1 MRFDTAV
8 GLGEILAG
16 FATVLTL
23 LFVAFEMR
31 ARRHQDRLTMLTTL
45 DRAYN
50 EINAQV
56 ASSEN
61 VAALF
66 RKGTENPDRLTP
78 DETTQF
84 HALVVQLINVH
95 RSLFAL
101 LKDGALSSHHKQWFV
116 HDAKVLYTRPGIRKL
131 FDEIEAL
138 LDPAFVEY
146 IRNANVR

>member
-1 MRFDTAV
+1 MSFDTAV

-16 FATVLTL
+16 IATVLTL

-50 EINAQV
+50 EISAQV

-61 VAALF
+61 VAALY
-66 RKGTENPDRLTP
+66 RKGTENPDQLTP
-78 DETTQF
+78 DESTQF
-84 HALVVQLINVH
+84 TALVVQLINVH

-101 LKDGALSSHHKQWFV
+101 LQEGALNSHHKRWFA
-116 HDAKVLYTRPGIRKL
+116 HDAEVLYKRPGIRKV
-131 FDEIEAL
+131 FDEIEVL
-138 LDPAFVEY
+138 LDPAFAEY
-146 IRNANVR
+146 IRNANAR

>member
-1 MRFDTAV
+1 MSFDTAV

-16 FATVLTL
+16 IATVLTL

-50 EINAQV
+50 EINAQL
-56 ASSEN
+56 ASSEKL
-61 VAALF
+61 AALY
-66 RKGTENPDRLTP
+66 RKGRESPDRLTP
-78 DETTQF
+78 EEMVQF
-84 HALVVQLINVH
+84 DAFVVQYINVH

-101 LKDGALSSHHKQWFV
+101 LKEGALNSHHKQWFAA
-116 HDAKVLYTRPGIRKL
+116 DAKFMYRLPGFRKV
-131 FDEIEAL
+131 FEEIEGL

-146 IRNANVR
+146 IRHASVR